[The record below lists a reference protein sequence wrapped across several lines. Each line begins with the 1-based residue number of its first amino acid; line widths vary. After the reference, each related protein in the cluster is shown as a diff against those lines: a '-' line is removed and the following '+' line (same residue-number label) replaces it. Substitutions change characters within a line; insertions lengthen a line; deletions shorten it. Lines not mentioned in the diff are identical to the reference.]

1 MKCLKVKTFVIG
13 PLNTNCYV
21 VYEDREAIIIDVGG
35 DPTPIINFLD
45 SKSIRPKLILAT
57 HGHFDHVL
65 GVNILK
71 KKYSIP
77 FMIHSKDVNILK
89 NIKEVVK
96 NLIEMYGVKNVL
108 GTLDYVENLEP
119 DSTFKE
125 EFIISVENISLKIL
139 ETPGHTLGS
148 SCFLGHDVLFSGDT
162 LFKGSIG
169 RMDFGGDDKL
179 MKISLRKLK
188 ELPDNL
194 IVYPGHG
201 PVTTLGY
208 EKITNPFLI
217 NPDML

>member
-1 MKCLKVKTFVIG
+1 MKVKTFVIG

-21 VYEDREAIIIDVGG
+21 VYEDKEAIIIDVGG
-35 DPTPIINFLD
+35 DPTPIINFLE

-77 FMIHSKDVNILK
+77 FMIHSKDVNFLR
-89 NIKEVVK
+89 NTKEVVK
-96 NLIEMYGVKNVL
+96 NFIEIYGVEDVL
-108 GTLDYVENLEP
+108 GTLNYVENPEP
-119 DSTFKE
+119 DRTFE
-125 EFIISVENISLKIL
+125 EGSIISVENISLKVL

-169 RMDFGGDDKL
+169 RVDFGGDNKL
-179 MKISLRKLK
+179 MKISLRKIK

-217 NPDML
+217 DPDTL

>member
-1 MKCLKVKTFVIG
+1 MKVKTFVIG

-21 VYEDREAIIIDVGG
+21 VYEDKEAIIIDVGG

-45 SKSIRPKLILAT
+45 DELIRPKLILAT

-65 GVNILK
+65 GVSILK

-77 FMIHSKDVNILK
+77 FMIHSKDVTFLR
-89 NIKEVVK
+89 NIKGIVK
-96 NLIEMYGVKNVL
+96 NLIEMYDVRSVL
-108 GTLDYVENLEP
+108 STLDYVEDPRP
-119 DSTFKE
+119 DSTFRE
-125 EFIISVENISLKIL
+125 GSIISVGKISLKVL

-148 SCFLGHDVLFSGDT
+148 SCFLSYNTLFSGDT

-169 RMDFGGDDKL
+169 RMDFGGDVNL
-179 MKISLRKLK
+179 MKISLKKLK
-188 ELPDNL
+188 KLPDNF

-208 EKITNPFLI
+208 EKTTNQFLI

>member
-1 MKCLKVKTFVIG
+1 VKCLKVKTFVIG